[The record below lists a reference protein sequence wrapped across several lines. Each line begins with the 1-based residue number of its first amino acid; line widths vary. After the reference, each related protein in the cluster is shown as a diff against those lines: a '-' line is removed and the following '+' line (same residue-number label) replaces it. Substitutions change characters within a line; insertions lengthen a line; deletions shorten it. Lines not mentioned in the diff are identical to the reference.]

1 MDRRL
6 RLAIGLALMGHW
18 PLVAAARY
26 RLSYDAYVHMFFADH
41 YRRDWWALWEP
52 RWYTGFT
59 VVSYPPLVHQLI
71 AALASLTGPEV
82 AWAVA
87 LLCVLVALPTGVYA
101 FAHVFVSRR
110 AAGYAAIAS
119 AIMPSIY
126 LSAYTFGQLPTLA
139 GLLAALWGLAALA
152 RYLRDGRPLNGA
164 LVVTLMGV
172 VAAAHHG
179 TLLFLPWGVIA
190 VAAHLTLT
198 GRIAWRRLLVRLVIF
213 SLASIVIVLIVIWP
227 FWQWGLG
234 QTMQT
239 PIDHLSRHSF
249 LLDPSAS
256 VMFFWPMYG
265 PLVLLVPWAVYA
277 AFRRKR
283 IALGALFAMT
293 FVLGLG
299 GTTPLP
305 HSLFGEQWAWLTYDR
320 FALWASVALLP
331 FAGLAVLVVRRSLRR
346 WGDRPWWLAKRI
358 ALITM
363 GASSV
368 AAMLVSTIRPTQPKP
383 LDMQPIVAF
392 LAQESRSQWRY
403 LTFGF
408 GDQMARLSLL
418 TDATTIDGSYHTARQ
433 LPELRTSGIG
443 QIDAAYWSPLGVDG
457 LDPILERASE
467 RGVRWGFVNLSAYT
481 PVLARHGWR
490 YLSTLTNGVEVW
502 ENPSAV
508 LPQDD
513 PPASAMEPLA
523 SISWGVF
530 PLAALSVTGVLTW
543 LSTRWRN
550 D

>member
-6 RLAIGLALMGHW
+6 RLAIGLALIGHW

-71 AALASLTGPEV
+71 AALSLLVGVEI
-82 AWAVA
+82 AWAIV
-87 LLCVLVALPTGVYA
+87 LLGVLIALPTGVYA
-101 FAHVFVSRR
+101 FARVFVARR
-110 AAGYAAIAS
+110 AAGYAAITS
-119 AIMPSIY
+119 AVLPSIY
-126 LSAYTFGQLPTLA
+126 LAAYTFGQLPTLA

-152 RYLRDGRPLNGA
+152 RYLRDGRPLDGA
-164 LVVTLMGV
+164 LAVMLMAV

-179 TLLFLPWGVIA
+179 TLLFLPWGVAA
-190 VAAHLTLT
+190 VSAHQALT
-198 GRIAWRRLLVRLVIF
+198 GRIALTRLAIF
-213 SLASIVIVLIVIWP
+213 SLASIAAVLIVIWP

-239 PIDHLSRHSF
+239 PIDHLSRHNF

-256 VMFFWPMYG
+256 LMFFWPVYG
-265 PLVLLVPWAVYA
+265 PLVLLIPWAVYV
-277 AFRRKR
+277 AFRRER
-283 IALGALFAMT
+283 VALGALFAAM
-293 FVLGLG
+293 FVLGSG

-305 HSLFGEQWAWLTYDR
+305 RWLYGRQWAWLTYDR

-331 FAGLAVLVVRRSLRR
+331 FAGLVVLVVQRRLRR
-346 WGDRPWWLAKRI
+346 LDNRVWLTARGI
-358 ALITM
+358 ALVAM

-368 AAMLVSTIRPTQPKP
+368 AAVMVPTVRPTQPKP
-383 LDMQPIVAF
+383 LDMRPIVAF
-392 LAQESRSQWRY
+392 LAQEDRSQWRY

-433 LPELRTSGIG
+433 LPELRISGIG
-443 QIDAAYWSPLGVDG
+443 QIDAAYWSPLGVGG

-467 RGVRWGFVNLSAYT
+467 RGVRWGFVNLSAYI

-490 YLSTLTNGVEVW
+490 YLTTLTNGVEVW
-502 ENPSAV
+502 ENPGAV
-508 LPQDD
+508 LPHDD
-513 PPASAMEPLA
+513 PSSRAIEPLT
-523 SISWGVF
+523 SISWGVL
-530 PLAALSVTGVLTW
+530 PLATLAVTGGLAC
-543 LSTRWRN
+543 LRARRRN

>member
-6 RLAIGLALMGHW
+6 RLAIGLALIGHW

-71 AALASLTGPEV
+71 AALASLVGIEV
-82 AWAVA
+82 AWAVV
-87 LLCVLVALPTGVYA
+87 LLGVLIALPTGVYA
-101 FAHVFVSRR
+101 FAHVFVGRR

-119 AIMPSIY
+119 AVLPSIY

-152 RYLRDGRPLNGA
+152 RYLRDGRPLDSA
-164 LVVTLMGV
+164 LAVMLMAV

-179 TLLFLPWGVIA
+179 TLLFLPWDVIA
-190 VAAHLTLT
+190 VAVHQTLT
-198 GRIAWRRLLVRLVIF
+198 GRVAWSRLLVRLVIF
-213 SLASIVIVLIVIWP
+213 GLASIVAVLIVIWP

-239 PIDHLSRHSF
+239 PIDHLSRHNF

-256 VMFFWPMYG
+256 VMFFWPVYG
-265 PLVLLVPWAVYA
+265 PLVLLMPWAVRVA
-277 AFRRKR
+277 IRRKR
-283 IALGALFAMT
+283 AALGALFAVM

-305 HSLFGEQWAWLTYDR
+305 RWLYGGQWAWLTYDR

-331 FAGLAVLVVRRSLRR
+331 FAGLVVLVVQRSLRR
-346 WGDRPWWLAKRI
+346 WEDRPWLIARGI

-368 AAMLVSTIRPTQPKP
+368 AAVMVPTIRPTQPKP

-392 LAQESRSQWRY
+392 LAQDDRSQWRY

-418 TDATTIDGSYHTARQ
+418 TNATTMDGSYHTARQ

-457 LDPILERASE
+457 LDPILDRASE
-467 RGVRWGFVNLSAYT
+467 RGVRWGFVNLSAYI
-481 PVLARHGWR
+481 PMLARHGWR
-490 YLSTLTNGVEVW
+490 YLTTLTNGVEIW
-502 ENPSAV
+502 ENPSAM

-513 PPASAMEPLA
+513 PPANATEHLA
-523 SISWGVF
+523 SISWGVL
-530 PLAALSVTGVLTW
+530 PLAALGVTGALAW
-543 LSTRWRN
+543 LRTRWRN

>member
-1 MDRRL
+1 M
-6 RLAIGLALMGHW
+6 LM
-18 PLVAAARY
+18 A
-26 RLSYDAYVHMFFADH
+26 
-41 YRRDWWALWEP
+41 
-52 RWYTGFT
+52 
-59 VVSYPPLVHQLI
+59 
-71 AALASLTGPEV
+71 
-82 AWAVA
+82 
-87 LLCVLVALPTGVYA
+87 
-101 FAHVFVSRR
+101 
-110 AAGYAAIAS
+110 
-119 AIMPSIY
+119 
-126 LSAYTFGQLPTLA
+126 
-139 GLLAALWGLAALA
+139 
-152 RYLRDGRPLNGA
+152 
-164 LVVTLMGV
+164 V

-190 VAAHLTLT
+190 VAMHQALT
-198 GRIAWRRLLVRLVIF
+198 GRVAWRRLLARLVIF
-213 SLASIVIVLIVIWP
+213 GLASIVAVLIVIWP

-239 PIDHLSRHSF
+239 PIDHLSRHNF

-256 VMFFWPMYG
+256 VMFFWPVYG
-265 PLVLLVPWAVYA
+265 PLVLLIPWAVYA

-283 IALGALFAMT
+283 VALGALFAVM

-305 HSLFGEQWAWLTYDR
+305 RWLYGEQWAWLTYDR

-331 FAGLAVLVVRRSLRR
+331 FAGLAALVVQRTLRR
-346 WGDRPWWLAKRI
+346 WGDRPWLIARGI

-363 GASSV
+363 SASS
-368 AAMLVSTIRPTQPKP
+368 AAAVMVPTIRPTQPKP

-392 LAQESRSQWRY
+392 LAQDDRSQWRY

-408 GDQMARLSLL
+408 GDQMARLSFL

-457 LDPILERASE
+457 LDPILEHGSE

-490 YLSTLTNGVEVW
+490 YFSTLTNGVEVW

-508 LPQDD
+508 PAQED
-513 PPASAMEPLA
+513 PPPIVGRQWA
-523 SISWGVF
+523 SISWGTL
-530 PLAALSVTGVLTW
+530 PLTALIAAGALALRAV
-543 LSTRWRN
+543 RQRN
-550 D
+550 G